1 MQILNSK
8 GTDMTEQTYAMQFTE
23 YQRQLLYW
31 ALQEFELNLERED
44 IAREYNAIMQQLT
57 GETTCHI

>member
-1 MQILNSK
+1 
-8 GTDMTEQTYAMQFTE
+8 MTEQTYAMQFTE